1 MELYLIL
8 FNWKYNKSWKKY
20 FSCEFDMDKFIR
32 KIKYVSDISIIEDSR
47 EIYFP
52 DYNK

>member
-8 FNWKYNKSWKKY
+8 FNWKYKKTCKKY

-52 DYNK
+52 DYNR

>member
-1 MELYLIL
+1 
-8 FNWKYNKSWKKY
+8 
-20 FSCEFDMDKFIR
+20 MDKFIR

-52 DYNK
+52 DYNR